1 MEHSAIQRRISRILQ
16 FIGDVTS
23 RSGAAA
29 AVIVVLMVFGVI
41 LGIEGFP
48 VSWQTGFATIVGGVT
63 LVMLFVIQHTQGRQQ
78 KVLQLKL
85 DELIRSSPHA
95 DDLLVKLEVAE
106 DEELIERE
114 QGEVAHHESLR
125 DSEGLEVVEFV
136 RAKDE

>member
-106 DEELIERE
+106 D
-114 QGEVAHHESLR
+114 
-125 DSEGLEVVEFV
+125 V